1 MAPEE
6 KIEEFFANPRNL
18 KKSDLD
24 RGLCEAPLS
33 AGASGPLRA
42 GVLPRG
48 MGGSGKG
55 GVPWSGDSEKSR
67 ANRKFIRFVLAA

>member
-6 KIEEFFANPRNL
+6 KIEEFFTNPRNL
-18 KKSDLD
+18 KKSDPD

-48 MGGSGKG
+48 VGGSGKG
-55 GVPWSGDSEKSR
+55 GVPWSGDSGEFR

>member
-6 KIEEFFANPRNL
+6 KIEGFFTNPRNL
-18 KKSDLD
+18 KKSDPE
-24 RGLCEAPLS
+24 RGQCEAPLS

-48 MGGSGKG
+48 VGGSGKG
-55 GVPWSGDSEKSR
+55 GVPWSGDSGESR
-67 ANRKFIRFVLAA
+67 ANRKFIRSVLAA